1 MVREKS
7 FSSILTDVL
16 IHLVLFIFA
25 FACLYPFWYVLS
37 VSLTSY
43 EAYTTTPIL
52 FYPKDITF
60 AAYEIIKEPDLSH
73 SALLTVVLVAVFTI
87 LHTILCIITAYP
99 LSKKYLPGRNFMLL
113 LVVLPMVFSG
123 GIIPTYLVMKDLHLT
138 NTFAILVFAGLFSGF
153 NVVLMKNFMSQVPS
167 SLEEAAKIDGAD
179 DYRILF
185 NIYIPLS
192 MPIIATIAL
201 FSAVTKWND
210 YFTGLM
216 YITNPDLYPLQ
227 NVLRTMIIEGNVD
240 VASGGFMDSENLTLL
255 TSMKMAVIII
265 ATVPIVC
272 IYPFVQKH
280 FVKGM
285 LIGSVKG

>member
-1 MVREKS
+1 MVRDKS
-7 FSSILTDVL
+7 LISRSVDVV
-16 IHLVLFIFA
+16 IYVFLFLFA
-25 FACLYPFWYVLS
+25 FACLYPFWYVIS

-43 EAYTTTPIL
+43 EAYATTPL
-52 FYPKDITF
+52 LLYPKDITF
-60 AAYEIIKEPDLSH
+60 AAYEVIKEPELLH
-73 SALLTVVLVAVFTI
+73 SAILTVILVVVFTI
-87 LHTILCIITAYP
+87 LHTVLCIITAYP

-123 GIIPTYLVMKDLHLT
+123 GIVPTYLVMKDLHLT
-138 NTFAILVFAGLFSGF
+138 NTFAILVFASLFSGF
-153 NVVLMKNFMSQVPS
+153 NIVLMKNFMNQIPS

-179 DYRILF
+179 DFKVLF
-185 NIYIPLS
+185 SIYIPLS
-192 MPIIATIAL
+192 KPIIATVAL

-216 YITNPDLYPLQ
+216 YITDADLYPLQ

-240 VASGGFMDSENLTLL
+240 VAGGGFTDSENLTLL
-255 TSMKMAVIII
+255 TSVKMAVIVI
-265 ATVPIVC
+265 ATLPIVC